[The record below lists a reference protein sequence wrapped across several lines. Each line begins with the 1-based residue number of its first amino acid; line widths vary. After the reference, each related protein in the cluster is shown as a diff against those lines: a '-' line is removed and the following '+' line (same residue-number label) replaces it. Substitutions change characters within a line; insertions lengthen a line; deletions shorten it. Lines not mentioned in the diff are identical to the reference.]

1 MTTKKTTTTKSLPA
15 ALLQAQQA
23 IGAVGKDAR
32 NDFGRYDYV
41 SAEAMIRGSRAAL
54 HSAGVLFFEAG
65 TEVLAEG
72 AAVQVSYRLCHP
84 ASGEEQLI
92 SRDWPIARDLG
103 KGKTKPEDKALA
115 GALTACLSYTLRG
128 LLLIPRVDQAD
139 EMDQGDRQEDP
150 REDLTE
156 LGRVAKA
163 AMEGKLWDGAQLKQ
177 LKATTSAAKGDTM
190 TRPEVARL
198 IKTITTT
205 IGSEYA
211 AKETT

>member
-1 MTTKKTTTTKSLPA
+1 MSASKKARPA
-15 ALLQAQQA
+15 GLTEALLEAQR
-23 IGAVGKDAR
+23 AVGGIGKDAR

-41 SAEAMIRGSRAAL
+41 SAEAMIRGARVAL
-54 HSAGVLFFEAG
+54 HHAGLAFFASG
-65 TEVLAEG
+65 TEIVAEG
-72 AAVQVSYRLCHP
+72 QSVQVTYRLSHP
-84 ASGEEQLI
+84 GSGQELVFA
-92 SRDWPIARDLG
+92 RDWPISRDLG

-128 LLLIPRVDQAD
+128 LLLIPRVDPSE
-139 EMDQGDRQEDP
+139 EMDVGDRQEDP
-150 REDLTE
+150 REDLIE

-163 AMEGKLWDGAQLKQ
+163 AMEGQLWTAAQLKE

-190 TRPEVARL
+190 TRAEVARL

-211 AKETT
+211 KETA